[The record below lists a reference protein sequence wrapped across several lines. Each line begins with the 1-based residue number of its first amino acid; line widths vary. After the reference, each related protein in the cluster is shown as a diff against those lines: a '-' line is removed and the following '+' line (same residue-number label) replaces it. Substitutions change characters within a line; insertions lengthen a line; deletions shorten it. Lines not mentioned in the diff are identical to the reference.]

1 MKTIMKMLAATVAAI
16 GLGMVL
22 IAYDASDRAVIATTF
37 ASAILLSLLLGV
49 YDVKERRDAKHT
61 TIKDA
66 ARNYGQAAI
75 LVGGACLFLGEPKV
89 CEELCDD
96 LWHRGVQA
104 EVRQLSGT
112 EQEFNII

>member
-1 MKTIMKMLAATVAAI
+1 MKTFMKMLAATVAAM
-16 GLGMVL
+16 GLGIVL

-49 YDVKERRDAKHT
+49 YDVKERRDAKHE

-75 LVGGACLFLGEPKV
+75 LVCGACLFLGEPKV
-89 CEELCDD
+89 CDEVADD
-96 LWHRGVQA
+96 MWHYGQQA
-104 EVRQLSGT
+104 RVEQLSGEET
-112 EQEFNII
+112 QFNII